1 MPINPNIALGVQPI
15 QQPNMLG
22 QMGQIMALKAAQQ
35 ETEGY
40 EGVKG
45 AIASGMSPND
55 PRMLQFG
62 PRGIAAYKAA
72 GEGAVKQQ
80 ELLTKSFENNLKG
93 FGAVRSPEDLINYSV
108 GQLSDLYVGPWL
120 KSRGITAEKLTANLQ
135 RDIATFGF
143 DAVLKKSAMGL
154 EKFYTDETSRVNAA
168 TAAGPANRQAALA
181 ERTYEDKL
189 NYGGELVTTT
199 IPNPENPKERIEIQT
214 RRDLR
219 GNRLIPLEVAPMPM
233 RVDISPS
240 SATSAYQPLEGGGGT
255 PNVLATQVAPQGGGA
270 AAPIV
275 NGLNPNAPQAAPT
288 FAQPKPTFRA
298 PVAAMVD
305 GKPVLVAADKA
316 MGLPPATD
324 FTIKQATGREETVR
338 SLDAAIRNLELVVKP
353 GGLLEKSTGSGAG
366 RLYDTAKGFFG
377 GSTEGAIAA
386 AELAP
391 IADLVL
397 KMVPRFEGPQGVKDV
412 ESYERAAGRLA
423 DAGLPNDIRAGA
435 AKIILKLMKER
446 KDQFAMK
453 GQEGGSGGASAAPKT
468 VTRTG
473 TLNGRK
479 VVEYSDGTTAYAD

>member
-1 MPINPNIALGVQPI
+1 MPINPNIALGIQPV

-22 QMGQIMALKAAQQ
+22 QMGQIMAIRAAQQ
-35 ETEGY
+35 EMEGNEETRNY
-40 EGVKG
+40 FAKPVSERG
-45 AIASGMSPND
+45 D
-55 PRMLQFG
+55 PSQLLKTKQG
-62 PRGIAAYKAA
+62 QAAYKALNEGQIKQLEAEQKRISLVGAGAGAVLENPTMETFTSVVSNLVNRGIYTPEQRDQAFATIGNDPSKIKAFVTPIFNQAISAEKRLSDITSRRGQDITAGTTMRGQDMTDARMREQQAFERDKRSVIA
-72 GEGAVKQQ
+72 GEGQFLQTDAYGNVYPVAQYGATRGPNALAQPLPPAAANAFVTQQ
-80 ELLTKSFENNLKG
+80 Q
-93 FGAVRSPEDLINYSV
+93 PSV
-108 GQLSDLYVGPWL
+108 NPFAP
-120 KSRGITAEKLTANLQ
+120 TAPPQ
-135 RDIATFGF
+135 G
-143 DAVLKKSAMGL
+143 
-154 EKFYTDETSRVNAA
+154 
-168 TAAGPANRQAALA
+168 AGP
-181 ERTYEDKL
+181 T
-189 NYGGELVTTT
+189 V
-199 IPNPENPKERIEIQT
+199 
-214 RRDLR
+214 
-219 GNRLIPLEVAPMPM
+219 
-233 RVDISPS
+233 
-240 SATSAYQPLEGGGGT
+240 
-255 PNVLATQVAPQGGGA
+255 A
-270 AAPIV
+270 AA
-275 NGLNPNAPQAAPT
+275 AAMD
-288 FAQPKPTFRA
+288 AQNNVPRPKVPYTA
-298 PVAAMVD
+298 PVAVMKD
-305 GKPVLVAADKA
+305 GKPVLVQGREA
-316 MGLPPATD
+316 MGLTPATD
-324 FTIKQATGREETVR
+324 FTIKQAAGREETVR

-423 DAGLPNDIRAGA
+423 DASLPNDIRAGA